1 MDMDIKRRLD
11 ETFFQIIRLPMDQD
25 KINDLKKIWK
35 NCSAV
40 WQDMSREDVNCRRA
54 GKKTVKYLELETK
67 LKEGL
72 HLLETY
78 LTFAALLS

>member
-1 MDMDIKRRLD
+1 MDIKRRLD

-35 NCSAV
+35 NCSVV
-40 WQDMSREDVNCRRA
+40 WQDMSREDVNCRRV
-54 GKKTVKYLELETK
+54 GKKTVKYLELETN

-78 LTFAALLS
+78 LTFATLLS

>member
-1 MDMDIKRRLD
+1 MDLDIKRRLD
-11 ETFFQIIRLPMDQD
+11 ETFFQIIRLPMEQD

-54 GKKTVKYLELETK
+54 GKKTVKYLELETN